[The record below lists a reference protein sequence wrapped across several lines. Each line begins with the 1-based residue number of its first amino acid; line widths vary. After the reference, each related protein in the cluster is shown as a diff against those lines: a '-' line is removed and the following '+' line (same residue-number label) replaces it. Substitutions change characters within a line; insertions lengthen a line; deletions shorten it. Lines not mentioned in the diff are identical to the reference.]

1 MKQKLTA
8 KEEEIMKIF
17 WKQGEMCIRDLV
29 DGMEDPKPAYTT
41 VSRQVGFLEEK
52 GFLTRRPIANVF
64 LYKAA
69 VSESE
74 YHGITIND
82 VVDKYYNSS
91 YSKLVLQFVNDEKMN
106 LDELKEI
113 ISIIEGK

>member
-17 WKQGEMCIRDLV
+17 WQKGELCIRDLV
-29 DGMEDPKPAYTT
+29 DGMDGPKPAYTT

-52 GFLTRRPIANVF
+52 GFLTRRPIANIF

>member
-8 KEEEIMKIF
+8 KEEEIMQIF
-17 WKQGEMCIRDLV
+17 WKRGELCIRDLV
-29 DGMEDPKPAYTT
+29 DSMDDPKPGYTT
-41 VSRQVGFLEEK
+41 VSRQVGFLEDK
-52 GFLTRRPIANVF
+52 GFLTRRPIANIF

-82 VVDKYYNSS
+82 VVEKYFNSS
-91 YSKLVLQFVNDEKMN
+91 YSNLVLQFVNNKKLNIE
-106 LDELKEI
+106 ELKEI
-113 ISIIEGK
+113 IDIIEGK